1 MATSKPRITV
11 TLDDSVYQTLH
22 ALAALQGCSMS
33 SIVSDLLLVVN
44 PVQVQVLKSL
54 QKVASLQGDLREGL
68 VDDLCSAMVR
78 AESAAMPLFEVLSS
92 IQNEGQP
99 PHSNTGVTF
108 PDTPPAEQAKKP
120 ENQRSR
126 ASKQD
131 FTA

>member
-1 MATSKPRITV
+1 MATTKPRITV

-44 PVQVQVLKSL
+44 PVQIQVLKSL
-54 QKVASLQGDLREGL
+54 QKVVSLQGDLREGL
-68 VDDLCSAMVR
+68 VDDLKSAMVR
-78 AESAAMPLFEVLSS
+78 AEAGAMPLFGVLSA
-92 IQNEGQP
+92 IEAGGLP

-120 ENQRSR
+120 GNQRSR
-126 ASKQD
+126 ASDGEFK
-131 FTA
+131 A

>member
-1 MATSKPRITV
+1 MATTKPRITV

-44 PVQVQVLKSL
+44 PVQIQVLKSL
-54 QKVASLQGDLREGL
+54 QKVVSLQGDLREGL
-68 VDDLCSAMVR
+68 VDDLKSAMVR
-78 AESAAMPLFEVLSS
+78 AEADAMPLFGVLSA
-92 IQNEGQP
+92 IEVGGLP

-120 ENQRSR
+120 GNQRSR
-126 ASKQD
+126 ASDGEFK
-131 FTA
+131 A